1 MNGKA
6 QLAWQLY
13 INMENT
19 NDSLGVL
26 YIIANDSYKTGQF
39 YFAVKAFDIIER
51 IDTDANCEDAI
62 KGAVIGV
69 FQMLIAGKE
78 SKEHMLEVLN
88 IMKNALP
95 NSP

>member
-1 MNGKA
+1 
-6 QLAWQLY
+6 
-13 INMENT
+13 MENT

-62 KGAVIGV
+62 KGAVIGIITFICLGV